1 MQKISLISRYLFV
14 EIILLLLI
22 CVILFIL
29 SFQYFILNLPDNKN
43 INLKNTDAIIVAT
56 GGVSRIDEGLKLLSL
71 GVSNKMLLTGGG
83 EGIKKQTLIKNFNI
97 KEDKKDLFFCCVELD
112 YSAQDTKGN
121 AIASLKWIK
130 KNKVKNIR
138 LVTANYH
145 FPRAFLEFEKKLK
158 DHKINI
164 EFWPIEPKGLK
175 TSIWYFH
182 WPSGKL
188 LFREYLKYI
197 FALLSSGIS

>member
-71 GVSNKMLLTGGG
+71 GFSNKMLLTGVG
-83 EGIKKQTLIKNFNI
+83 EGIKKETLIKNFNI
-97 KEDKKDLFFCCVELD
+97 KM
-112 YSAQDTKGN
+112 YIST
-121 AIASLKWIK
+121 
-130 KNKVKNIR
+130 
-138 LVTANYH
+138 
-145 FPRAFLEFEKKLK
+145 RA
-158 DHKINI
+158 
-164 EFWPIEPKGLK
+164 
-175 TSIWYFH
+175 
-182 WPSGKL
+182 
-188 LFREYLKYI
+188 
-197 FALLSSGIS
+197 